1 MDQQI
6 KKFVGRLRLWL
17 FGRELVQD
25 LLLCI
30 STGVFLG
37 AVLEVISF
45 FVPWYSVHYWA
56 AGAVSAGAA
65 AALILALC
73 RCPSEHRAA
82 MILDRTG
89 LKERTVTAL
98 ELSGDVSLFAEL
110 QKKDTLEKL
119 SGIRLHRQLPMG
131 ITWKRPCLL
140 AAVCI
145 LFTVTC
151 LLPSPA
157 KAKAKDMHKV
167 EKQAEEQIEKVEK
180 VRKELKND
188 KQAEEQEKEYETLL
202 DSIQKELK
210 EADSREALEK
220 ALERAGY
227 KLNQAA
233 EKAEQKDIKDKMS
246 QLSHSL
252 NPDQGTRADAGQ
264 DKNGKKQAAEKQKAA
279 GEAQALLKKLQEAGD
294 LSNLSEEELA
304 AAREALEKLA
314 NMADN
319 QELASSLQSAASQIA
334 SGTAAADDLAAAQA
348 AVSALK
354 SAAASQLASA
364 GGQSGSGNS
373 NAGNSGSGNNG
384 NSGSG
389 NSGNGAGSGSGSGSG
404 SGNGNGNG
412 AGSGSGSG
420 NGGSG
425 SGTGT
430 GWNYGSKNG
439 KEKDITYN
447 GEMVSVPGGTGD
459 DENLTG
465 RQNQGTSYVI
475 QGGDSLT
482 WSGNSVDYNQVIGE
496 YSKQAL
502 SQISNS
508 DYPAGV
514 QDIVKSYFEEL
525 NQ

>member
-1 MDQQI
+1 MDHQI
-6 KKFVGRLRLWL
+6 KKFVRRLRLWL

-25 LLLCI
+25 LFLCI
-30 STGVFLG
+30 SAGVFLG
-37 AVLEVISF
+37 AVLEVISL

-65 AALILALC
+65 AAFILALC

-98 ELSGDVSLFAEL
+98 ELSGDDSLFAEL

-119 SGIRLHRQLPMG
+119 SGVRLHRQLPMG

-140 AAVCI
+140 AAMGI

-180 VRKELKND
+180 VREELKKD
-188 KQAEEQEKEYETLL
+188 KQAGEQAKEYETLL

-233 EKAEQKDIKDKMS
+233 EQAENKTAKDRMN
-246 QLSHSL
+246 QLSLSL
-252 NPDQGTRADAGQ
+252 NPDQGSKTANGQ
-264 DKNGKKQAAEKQKAA
+264 DKTGMQQMADLQKAA
-279 GEAQALLKKLQEAGD
+279 EEAEEQLKKLQEAGD

-334 SGTAAADDLAAAQA
+334 SGAAAAGNLASAQA

-354 SAAASQLASA
+354 NAAASQLASA
-364 GGQSGSGNS
+364 GGQSGSGNP

-389 NSGNGAGSGSGSGSG
+389 TSGNGNGTGSGNGSGSG

-412 AGSGSGSG
+412 AGS
-420 NGGSG
+420 GSG

-465 RQNQGTSYVI
+465 RQNEGTSYVI